1 MLWISRADGTVFP
14 AECFSIEAVT
24 REQFEDKA
32 EETIKQAGETIDTE
46 EACVRGEISVSEFE
60 KRIKQVASQ
69 AKAMGLPV
77 AAIYLSGSVISLSAA
92 GFTSGLA
99 ALGLGGVLGFSS
111 MLIGMGV
118 VIVGGVAT
126 YQLAR

>member
-1 MLWISRADGTVFP
+1 M
-14 AECFSIEAVT
+14 
-24 REQFEDKA
+24 
-32 EETIKQAGETIDTE
+32 
-46 EACVRGEISVSEFE
+46 SEFE